1 MLRQDRALVLN
12 TTHFGIAELNA
23 ELLTWFFCKLQVNEA
38 LLAENDRLRN
48 ELEDATYKLSL
59 LQNQVN
65 AMRQNTVT
73 FILEQMDTLKMQ
85 KVTQV

>member
-1 MLRQDRALVLN
+1 MINGV
-12 TTHFGIAELNA
+12 I
-23 ELLTWFFCKLQVNEA
+23 LTWFIWWLQCNEA
-38 LLAENDRLRN
+38 LLAENDRLRE

-65 AMRQNTVT
+65 SLRQNTVT

>member
-1 MLRQDRALVLN
+1 MINGV
-12 TTHFGIAELNA
+12 I
-23 ELLTWFFCKLQVNEA
+23 LTSFIWWLQCNEA
-38 LLAENDRLRN
+38 LLAENDRLRE

-65 AMRQNTVT
+65 SLRQNTVT